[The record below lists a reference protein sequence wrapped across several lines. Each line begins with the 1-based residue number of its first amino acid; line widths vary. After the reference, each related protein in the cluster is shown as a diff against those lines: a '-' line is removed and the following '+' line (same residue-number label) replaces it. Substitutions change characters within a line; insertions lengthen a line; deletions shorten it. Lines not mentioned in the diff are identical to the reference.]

1 MARRSYKGSKRPRVR
16 RIYIKRRGHKMKK
29 VGLFDLVGLGVGLGM
44 SAFGPKGSDFQYFKQ
59 DPAGQTKYALNGIVA
74 GVTGYDMINHDW
86 KAENLQSFWVPMISF
101 HIADWLMKK
110 LGFNH
115 VKIFRNIRLA

>member
-1 MARRSYKGSKRPRVR
+1 MARRSYKGSKRPRIR

-44 SAFGPKGSDFQYFKQ
+44 SAFGPKGSDFMYFKQ
-59 DPAGQTKYALNGIVA
+59 DPVGQTKYALNGIVA

-86 KAENLQSFWVPMISF
+86 SAGNLEFFWVPMISF